1 MKNIKSF
8 LNDYSYLIIGLLPL
22 IILFR
27 SASLNLYIFFICIM
41 FIFFFSEKR
50 IFKNYNN
57 YLWIYIFIIFWIYI
71 VVNSYL
77 TENNFRSLQS
87 AISQIR
93 FLILALAI
101 GFFFQFNIKALNK
114 LILTIGL
121 IIFFVSIDTI
131 YQYFFGHD
139 IFGIEPSYDTNPYR
153 LSGPFGKE
161 LIVGGYI
168 SFLSAPVISY
178 CFLNLN
184 KSFNLKNFY
193 FIIFILTTFF
203 AVLLSGERMSL
214 LFYCCNIFCLLF
226 FIDKKKIILISSL
239 LIITLFSMYTLN
251 QNVKSR
257 INNFIF
263 DLKNFEN
270 SNHARLFSSAYNIWK
285 DNKISGVGLKN
296 YRIICD
302 ESQIDKLTDKQTLCS
317 THPHNIYLEFLS
329 ETGLIGLILFS
340 IFIINFLIFIKK
352 HFKKL
357 DNIQKPI
364 FIGSLSV
371 VLFYIWPVK
380 SNGSFFSTFS
390 ATLFWFNIGLILL
403 TINTKNK
410 KID

>member
-357 DNIQKPI
+357 DNIRKSI

>member
-214 LFYCCNIFCLLF
+214 LFYCCNIFFLLF

-285 DNKISGVGLKN
+285 DSKISGVGLKN

-357 DNIQKPI
+357 DNIRKSI

>member
-1 MKNIKSF
+1 M
-8 LNDYSYLIIGLLPL
+8 D
-22 IILFR
+22 
-27 SASLNLYIFFICIM
+27 
-41 FIFFFSEKR
+41 
-50 IFKNYNN
+50 
-57 YLWIYIFIIFWIYI
+57 IYIHNFWIYI

-101 GFFFQFNIKALNK
+101 GFFFQFNVKALNK

-184 KSFNLKNFY
+184 KSFNLK
-193 FIIFILTTFF
+193 IFILLFLYSQLF
-203 AVLLSGERMSL
+203 LQFYCPERECL
-214 LFYCCNIFCLLF
+214 YFFYCCNIFFLLF

-285 DNKISGVGLKN
+285 DSKISGVGLKN

-357 DNIQKPI
+357 DNIRKSI

>member
-131 YQYFFGHD
+131 YQYIFGHD

-153 LSGPFGKE
+153 LSGPFGK
-161 LIVGGYI
+161 
-168 SFLSAPVISY
+168 
-178 CFLNLN
+178 
-184 KSFNLKNFY
+184 
-193 FIIFILTTFF
+193 
-203 AVLLSGERMSL
+203 
-214 LFYCCNIFCLLF
+214 
-226 FIDKKKIILISSL
+226 
-239 LIITLFSMYTLN
+239 
-251 QNVKSR
+251 
-257 INNFIF
+257 
-263 DLKNFEN
+263 
-270 SNHARLFSSAYNIWK
+270 
-285 DNKISGVGLKN
+285 
-296 YRIICD
+296 
-302 ESQIDKLTDKQTLCS
+302 
-317 THPHNIYLEFLS
+317 
-329 ETGLIGLILFS
+329 
-340 IFIINFLIFIKK
+340 
-352 HFKKL
+352 
-357 DNIQKPI
+357 
-364 FIGSLSV
+364 
-371 VLFYIWPVK
+371 
-380 SNGSFFSTFS
+380 
-390 ATLFWFNIGLILL
+390 
-403 TINTKNK
+403 
-410 KID
+410 

>member
-1 MKNIKSF
+1 MRNV
-8 LNDYSYLIIGLLPL
+8 YLKIIT
-22 IILFR
+22 II
-27 SASLNLYIFFICIM
+27 
-41 FIFFFSEKR
+41 
-50 IFKNYNN
+50 
-57 YLWIYIFIIFWIYI
+57 WIYIFIIFWIYI

-101 GFFFQFNIKALNK
+101 GFFFQFNVKALNK

-214 LFYCCNIFCLLF
+214 LFYCCNIFFCCFLL
-226 FIDKKKIILISSL
+226 IKKIILISSL

-285 DNKISGVGLKN
+285 DSKISGVGLK
-296 YRIICD
+296 II
-302 ESQIDKLTDKQTLCS
+302 E
-317 THPHNIYLEFLS
+317 
-329 ETGLIGLILFS
+329 
-340 IFIINFLIFIKK
+340 
-352 HFKKL
+352 
-357 DNIQKPI
+357 
-364 FIGSLSV
+364 
-371 VLFYIWPVK
+371 
-380 SNGSFFSTFS
+380 
-390 ATLFWFNIGLILL
+390 
-403 TINTKNK
+403 
-410 KID
+410 

>member
-57 YLWIYIFIIFWIYI
+57 YIWIYIFIIFWIYI

-101 GFFFQFNIKALNK
+101 GFFFQFNVKALNK

-214 LFYCCNIFCLLF
+214 LFYCCNIFFLLF

-285 DNKISGVGLKN
+285 DSKISGVGLKN

-302 ESQIDKLTDKQTLCS
+302 ESKIDKLTDKQTLCS

-357 DNIQKPI
+357 DNIRKSI

>member
-57 YLWIYIFIIFWIYI
+57 YIWIYIFIIFWIYI

-101 GFFFQFNIKALNK
+101 GFFFQFNVKALNK

-214 LFYCCNIFCLLF
+214 LFYCCNIFFLLF

-285 DNKISGVGLKN
+285 DSKISGRTKN

-302 ESQIDKLTDKQTLCS
+302 ESKIDKLTDKQTGS

-340 IFIINFLIFIKK
+340 IFIIIFLIFIKK

-357 DNIQKPI
+357 DNIRKSI

>member
-1 MKNIKSF
+1 MKDIKSL
-8 LNDYSYLIIGLLPL
+8 LNDYCYLIIGLLPL

-50 IFKNYNN
+50 IFKNYIN
-57 YLWIYIFIIFWIYI
+57 YLWIYIFVIFWIYI
-71 VVNSYL
+71 VINSYL

-226 FIDKKKIILISSL
+226 FIDKKKITLISSL

-285 DNKISGVGLKN
+285 DSKIRGVGLKN

-340 IFIINFLIFIKK
+340 IFILNFLIFIKK

-357 DNIQKPI
+357 GNIRKSI

>member
-1 MKNIKSF
+1 MKDIKSL
-8 LNDYSYLIIGLLPL
+8 LNDYCYLIIGLLPL

-50 IFKNYNN
+50 IFKNYIN
-57 YLWIYIFIIFWIYI
+57 YLWIYIFVIFWIYI
-71 VVNSYL
+71 VINSYL

-226 FIDKKKIILISSL
+226 FIDKKKITLISSL

-285 DNKISGVGLKN
+285 DSKIRGVGLKN

-357 DNIQKPI
+357 GNIRKSI

>member
-57 YLWIYIFIIFWIYI
+57 YIWIYIFIIFWIYI

-101 GFFFQFNIKALNK
+101 GFFFQFNVKALNK

-214 LFYCCNIFCLLF
+214 LFYCCNIFFLLF

-285 DNKISGVGLKN
+285 DSKISGVGLKN

-357 DNIQKPI
+357 DNIRKSI